1 MTYQCLGPVISL
13 RGQCL
18 SQTYHQSGQGSAEA
32 PPQSKKEVTE
42 ERQGEAERRR
52 YPLLGFNDGSLR
64 EGLLPETCH
73 PFYSQGSAQ
82 E

>member
-42 ERQGEAERRR
+42 RRETR
-52 YPLLGFNDGSLR
+52 RSREEEVPFIGF
-64 EGLLPETCH
+64 
-73 PFYSQGSAQ
+73 
-82 E
+82 